1 MQRLNNATKQPM
13 NHWRDQG
20 GNLKIPGDK
29 WKQKHNDPKSMGHS
43 KSHCKKEVYSCTSLP
58 QERKI
63 SNDLILHLKGL
74 DSKEQTKIK
83 LVEGKK
89 S

>member
-1 MQRLNNATKQPM
+1 
-13 NHWRDQG
+13 
-20 GNLKIPGDK
+20 
-29 WKQKHNDPKSMGHS
+29 MGHS

-83 LVEGKK
+83 LVEGNK